1 MMRRVTIKEAARI
14 LGVEPLT
21 IRRRIQRGEI
31 QAEQQP
37 QGGRYIW
44 SVFLDDQAGK
54 RVISAGRLADVL
66 RDRSSDVSADISDVS
81 TGDGP
86 GVEIRLLKEQV
97 RSRDELVETL
107 KERVKAQ
114 DWQLGE
120 ILSQLREVQVR
131 MLPPPADNRPWW
143 RRLAGSGRA

>member
-1 MMRRVTIKEAARI
+1 M
-14 LGVEPLT
+14 EPLT

-66 RDRSSDVSADISDVS
+66 RDRSSDVSADIFDVS